1 MDQDN
6 LQFIWQEIL
15 SDIAT
20 PAGWWQLAIVVV
32 ACSVAWAINGALR
45 AYVMRNAPE
54 HWKVGIG
61 GINRVL
67 FPLSTLIFVLFGE
80 LAIRSWHHTSLLVLA
95 SKLLIAMA
103 AIRLIVYAVR
113 YTSQPSG
120 MLKALES
127 TISGFI
133 WLILALHLSGILPGI
148 LNTLETIEFTIGKS
162 KINLLVGLQGLLTVL
177 VTIFIA
183 MWFSRVLENKLMRID
198 DVNMNLRVVLSKLL
212 LILLIFIALL
222 IALSAVGLDITML
235 SVFGGAL
242 AVGLGF
248 GLQRIASNYVSGF
261 IILLDKS
268 MQIGDVLTIDMH
280 YGVVSDLRTRYLVL
294 RKLDGTQVI
303 IPNEM
308 LIINPVINHS
318 FTDHKARV
326 QMPIQVSYDSDLELA
341 MKLMFDIAQDHP
353 RVLVEPPQTVH
364 VKGFGESGID
374 LMLTV
379 WIPDPEEGSAA
390 LQSEINLKIWQAFK
404 ANNISIP
411 FPQREVRILNAQES
425 TVDAGLKK
433 ET

>member
-212 LILLIFIALL
+212 RILLIFIALL

-404 ANNISIP
+404 AHNISIP
-411 FPQREVRILNAQES
+411 FPQREVRILNAPES
-425 TVDAGLKK
+425 TADAGLKK